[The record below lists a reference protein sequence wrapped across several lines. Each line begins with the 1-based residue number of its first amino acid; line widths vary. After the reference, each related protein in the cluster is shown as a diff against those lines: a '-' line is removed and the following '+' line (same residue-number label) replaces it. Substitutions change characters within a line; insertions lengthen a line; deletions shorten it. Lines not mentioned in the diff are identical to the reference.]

1 MKETVYEGG
10 VRMPLIISGAG
21 VKEPNRIN
29 TDLVNS
35 VDLYSTIGE
44 IFGVDVE
51 DDSLWDVV
59 LQTLRIKKK
68 NYIDSISLVD
78 VMQDK
83 KASHGRSFAIS
94 EQFGNCKNKEY
105 NLKEQRAIRNYE

>member
-1 MKETVYEGG
+1 
-10 VRMPLIISGAG
+10 MPLIISGAG
-21 VKEPNRIN
+21 VKDPNRIN

-44 IFGVDVE
+44 VLGVDME

-59 LQTLRIKKK
+59 LQMLRIKKK
-68 NYIDSISLVD
+68 NYIDSISLVE

-83 KASHGRSFAIS
+83 KATNGRDFALC
-94 EQFGNCKNKEY
+94 EQFGNCKNDDFDI
-105 NLKEQRAIRNYE
+105 KEQRSIRNFE